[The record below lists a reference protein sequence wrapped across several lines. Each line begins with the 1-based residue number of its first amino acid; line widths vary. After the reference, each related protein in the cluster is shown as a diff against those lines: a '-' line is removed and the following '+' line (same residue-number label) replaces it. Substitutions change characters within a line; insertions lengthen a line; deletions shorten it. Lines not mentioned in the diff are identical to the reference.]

1 MGLLLFAN
9 KLGDITE
16 GGNILIKKCWKNYL
30 SLVALQDKLECMLVL
45 VSEKS
50 SYIGLSFNNE
60 LITAFFLLRKVYYVK
75 YKFDE
80 IIARFLKRR
89 YNFIMR

>member
-1 MGLLLFAN
+1 LEKLFIP
-9 KLGDITE
+9 G
-16 GGNILIKKCWKNYL
+16 
-30 SLVALQDKLECMLVL
+30 VALQDKLECTLVL

-60 LITAFFLLRKVYYVK
+60 PVTAFFLPRKVYYVK

-80 IIARFLKRR
+80 IIAGFLKRR
-89 YNFIMR
+89 YNLL